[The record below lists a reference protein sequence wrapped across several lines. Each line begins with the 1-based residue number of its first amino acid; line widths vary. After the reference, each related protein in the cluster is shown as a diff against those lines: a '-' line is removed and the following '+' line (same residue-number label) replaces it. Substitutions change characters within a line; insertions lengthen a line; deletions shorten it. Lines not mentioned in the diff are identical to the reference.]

1 MIVGTAGHIDHG
13 KTALVHALTGVN
25 TDRLKEE
32 KARGIS
38 IDLGFAYLPTADGT
52 VIGFVDVPG
61 HERFIRNML
70 AGATGVDFALLVVA
84 ADDGVMPQTR
94 EHVAILDLL
103 GIVKGIVAL
112 TKVDLVS
119 GERAAEVRQDI
130 SALLSS
136 TGLAQAEIL
145 PVSTVTGEGIAGLR
159 EMLMAAARG
168 HAARAAS
175 GRFRMAVDRCFTL
188 TGIGTVVTGTV
199 SSGMVDVGDTVT
211 ISPSGLVARVRSLH
225 AQNRP
230 SARGQAG
237 DRCALNLAGEGI
249 TKSAIAR
256 GDVALAS
263 ELHAPTDRIDAAL
276 RVLATEGRPIWHWVP
291 VHLHHGAAEVG
302 ARIALLEDAPIGPGQ
317 GGRVQL
323 VLDRPIAAAVGDPFI
338 VRDAAA
344 QRTIGGGRF
353 VDLRGPSRRRR
364 TPTRLAQ
371 LDAAAHADPQQAL
384 AALAECWPFHV
395 ALDAFARDRALAV
408 ADVHTMAKS
417 CGLVSVRS
425 HDTEVAFL
433 AAAWRRLAV
442 DLQAALARF
451 HVANPDLAGIT
462 PDRLRLQI
470 EPRLPA
476 PLFAS
481 VLQDLSRQNNI
492 RLDGAVVRFAG
503 HEARL
508 TDADALLWARIKP
521 LLSGD
526 ERFRP
531 PRGGEIA
538 GLAHAPETEVRRLLK
553 SLGRRNI
560 VVEIAPDHFFLHET
574 VGEMVEIA
582 ADLAQKSPDR
592 QFGAAAFRDRLDNGR
607 KVAIQILEFFDRHGV
622 TLRRG
627 DLRRMNTQRLHRFAR
642 RDGGEVAPVTA
653 TDGRDA
659 SPVGRPDFK
668 SGKGREPVLGGFDSR
683 SLPPRSSGGR

>member
-13 KTALVHALTGVN
+13 KTALAHALTGVD

-38 IDLGFAYLPTADGT
+38 IDLGFAYLPTADGA
-52 VIGFVDVPG
+52 VVGFVDVPG

-84 ADDGVMPQTR
+84 ADDGIMPQTR

-112 TKVDLVS
+112 SKVDLVS
-119 GERAAEVRQDI
+119 GERAAEVRREV
-130 SALLSS
+130 SALLST
-136 TGLAQAEIL
+136 TGLAQAEIVS
-145 PVSTVTGEGIAGLR
+145 VSTVTGEGIAGLR
-159 EMLMAAARG
+159 EKLVAAARG

-175 GRFRMAVDRCFTL
+175 GRFRMAIDRCFTL
-188 TGIGTVVTGTV
+188 TGVGTVVTGTV

-211 ISPSGLVARVRSLH
+211 ISPSGLTARVRSLH

-237 DRCALNLAGEGI
+237 DRCALNLVGDGI
-249 TKSAIAR
+249 SKSAIAR
-256 GDVALAS
+256 GDVALAL

-276 RVLATEGRPIWHWVP
+276 RVLATERRPIGHWVP
-291 VHLHHGAAEVG
+291 VRLHHGAAEVG

-323 VLDRPIAAAVGDPFI
+323 VLDRPIAATVGDPFI

-344 QRTIGGGRF
+344 QRTVGGGRF
-353 VDLRGPSRRRR
+353 IDLRGPRRRRR
-364 TPTRLAQ
+364 TPARLAQ
-371 LDAAAHADPQQAL
+371 LDAAARADPQQAL
-384 AALAECWPFHV
+384 GALAECWPFHV
-395 ALDAFARDRALAV
+395 ALTGFARDRALAV
-408 ADVHTMAKS
+408 ADVQTMAKS
-417 CGLVSVRS
+417 CGLVSVPS
-425 HDTEVAFL
+425 HDTAVAFS
-433 AAAWRRLAV
+433 AAEWRRLAG

-451 HVANPDLAGIT
+451 HAANPDLAGIAT
-462 PDRLRLQI
+462 DRLRLQI
-470 EPRLPA
+470 EPRLPGA
-476 PLFAS
+476 LFAS
-481 VLQDLSRQNNI
+481 VLQELSRQQDI
-492 RLDGAVVRFAG
+492 RLEGAVVRLAS

-508 TDADALLWARIKP
+508 TDADVRLWAQIKP
-521 LLSGD
+521 LMSGA

-531 PRGGEIA
+531 PRGCDIA
-538 GLAHAPETEVRRLLK
+538 GVVHAPENEVRRLLK

-574 VGEMVEIA
+574 VGEMVKIA
-582 ADLAQKSPDR
+582 ADLAAISPAG
-592 QFGAAAFRDRLDNGR
+592 QLTAAQFRDRLDNGR

-627 DLRRMNTQRLHRFAR
+627 DLRKLNGQRLDRFAR
-642 RDGGEVAPVTA
+642 RDGTDVAPGTA
-653 TDGRDA
+653 GRDA

-683 SLPPRSSGGR
+683 SLPPRPPGGR